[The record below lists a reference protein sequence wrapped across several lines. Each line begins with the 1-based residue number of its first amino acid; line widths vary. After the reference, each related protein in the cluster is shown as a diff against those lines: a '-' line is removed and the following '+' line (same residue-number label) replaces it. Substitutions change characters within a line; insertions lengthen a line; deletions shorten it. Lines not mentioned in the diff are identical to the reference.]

1 MSSQSYL
8 SVSVFILLWP
18 KFVIHTGLAYCDIVN
33 FITVDW
39 GADSLTR
46 NQSLIEASWTKAR
59 QSRASLS

>member
-1 MSSQSYL
+1 
-8 SVSVFILLWP
+8 VFILLWP